1 MDAIEKPR
9 WTYSRRF
16 LRVVSVRSLR
26 QKTRRDQRMNNENIS
41 QLRWPDNQL
50 LPAIVQHAISG
61 KVLMQGYMNP
71 DALAQTLAS
80 GNVTF
85 YSRSKQ
91 RLWTKGESSGHTL
104 DFVSAAADC
113 DADSILVLALP
124 HGPTCHVGTE
134 TCWHDNSANSPQL
147 AFLYDLEQIIKSR
160 QGTDPASSYT
170 ASLFAKGVKRI
181 AQKVGEEGVESA
193 LAAMAGDKEELA
205 NEAADL
211 IFHLLVLLR
220 SQTLE
225 LNDVI
230 KVLQQRHR

>member
-1 MDAIEKPR
+1 
-9 WTYSRRF
+9 
-16 LRVVSVRSLR
+16 
-26 QKTRRDQRMNNENIS
+26 MNEQQIS
-41 QLRWPDNQL
+41 QLSWPDNQL

-61 KVLMQGYMNP
+61 KVLMQGYMNRQ
-71 DALAQTLAS
+71 ALQHTLQS
-80 GNVTF
+80 GQVTF

-104 DFVSAAADC
+104 DLVSIDQDC
-113 DADSILVLALP
+113 DADSLLVLAQP
-124 HGPTCHVGTE
+124 NGPTCHVGTE
-134 TCWHDNSANSPQL
+134 TCWHDNNANSPQL
-147 AFLYDLEQIIKSR
+147 SFLYDLEQVIKSR
-160 QGTDPASSYT
+160 EGADPASSYT

-220 SQTLE
+220 SQKLE
-225 LNDVI
+225 LNDVV
-230 KVLQQRHR
+230 KVLQQRHQ

>member
-1 MDAIEKPR
+1 
-9 WTYSRRF
+9 
-16 LRVVSVRSLR
+16 
-26 QKTRRDQRMNNENIS
+26 MNKDNIN
-41 QLRWPDNQL
+41 QLSWPENQL

-71 DALAQTLAS
+71 EALEHTLRS

-104 DFVSAAADC
+104 KLVSVDSDC
-113 DADSILVLALP
+113 DDDSLLVLALP
-124 HGPTCHVGTE
+124 QGPTCHVGTE

-147 AFLYDLEQIIKSR
+147 AFLYDLEQVIKSR
-160 QGTDPASSYT
+160 EGAEPASSYT

-220 SQTLE
+220 SQKLE
-225 LNDVI
+225 LNDVV
-230 KVLQQRHR
+230 KVLQQRHK

>member
-1 MDAIEKPR
+1 
-9 WTYSRRF
+9 
-16 LRVVSVRSLR
+16 
-26 QKTRRDQRMNNENIS
+26 MNQEQIS
-41 QLRWPDNQL
+41 QLSWPESKL

-71 DALAQTLAS
+71 QALEHTLQS
-80 GNVTF
+80 GQVTF
-85 YSRSKQ
+85 FSRSKQ
-91 RLWTKGESSGHTL
+91 RLWTKGESSGNTL
-104 DFVSAAADC
+104 QLVSIASDC
-113 DADSILVLALP
+113 DSDSILVLAKP
-124 HGPTCHVGTE
+124 KGPTCHVGTE

-147 AFLYDLEQIIKSR
+147 SFLYDLEQVIQSR
-160 QGTDPASSYT
+160 EGADPASSYT

-220 SQTLE
+220 SQQLE

-230 KVLQQRHR
+230 KVLQQRHN

>member
-1 MDAIEKPR
+1 
-9 WTYSRRF
+9 
-16 LRVVSVRSLR
+16 
-26 QKTRRDQRMNNENIS
+26 MNLQQIN
-41 QLRWPDNQL
+41 QLSWPDTQL

-71 DALAQTLAS
+71 EALQQTLDS

-85 YSRSKQ
+85 FSRSKQ

-104 DFVSAAADC
+104 QLVSIDSDC
-113 DADSILVLALP
+113 DADSLLVLAMP
-124 HGPTCHVGTE
+124 QGPTCHVGTE
-134 TCWHDNSANSPQL
+134 TCWHDDGANSPQL
-147 AFLYDLEQIIKSR
+147 AFLYELEQVIQR
-160 QGTDPASSYT
+160 REGADPKSSYT
-170 ASLFAKGVKRI
+170 ASLFARGVKRI

-220 SQTLE
+220 SQKLE

-230 KVLQQRHR
+230 KVLQQRHK

>member
-1 MDAIEKPR
+1 
-9 WTYSRRF
+9 
-16 LRVVSVRSLR
+16 
-26 QKTRRDQRMNNENIS
+26 MNNKQINT
-41 QLRWPDNQL
+41 LNWPDNKL

-71 DALAQTLAS
+71 DALSHTLNS
-80 GNVTF
+80 GDVTF
-85 YSRSKQ
+85 FSRSKQ
-91 RLWTKGESSGHTL
+91 RLWTKGESSGHVL
-104 DFVSAAADC
+104 KLVSIDSDC
-113 DADSILVLALP
+113 DADSLLVQALP
-124 HGPTCHVGTE
+124 QGPTCHMGSE

-147 AFLYDLEQIIKSR
+147 AFLYDLEQIIKARESA
-160 QGTDPASSYT
+160 DPASSYT

-220 SQTLE
+220 SQSLE
-225 LNDVI
+225 LNDVV
-230 KVLQQRHR
+230 KVLQQRHK

>member
-1 MDAIEKPR
+1 M
-9 WTYSRRF
+9 
-16 LRVVSVRSLR
+16 
-26 QKTRRDQRMNNENIS
+26 KTENIH
-41 QLRWPDNQL
+41 QLSWPDTQL

-71 DALAQTLAS
+71 EALEHTLRS

-91 RLWTKGESSGHTL
+91 RLWTKGESSGNTL
-104 DFVSAAADC
+104 QLVSVDSDC

-124 HGPTCHVGTE
+124 QGPTCHTGTE

-147 AFLYDLEQIIKSR
+147 AFLYDLEQVIKSR
-160 QGTDPASSYT
+160 EGSDPASSYT

-220 SQTLE
+220 SQKLA

-230 KVLQQRHR
+230 KVLQQRHN

>member
-1 MDAIEKPR
+1 
-9 WTYSRRF
+9 
-16 LRVVSVRSLR
+16 
-26 QKTRRDQRMNNENIS
+26 MNNEQINT
-41 QLRWPDNQL
+41 LNWPDNKL

-71 DALAQTLAS
+71 DALSHTLNS
-80 GNVTF
+80 GDVTF
-85 YSRSKQ
+85 FSRSKQ
-91 RLWTKGESSGHTL
+91 RLWTKGESSGHVL
-104 DFVSAAADC
+104 KLVSIDSDC
-113 DADSILVLALP
+113 DADSLLVQALP
-124 HGPTCHVGTE
+124 QGPTCHMGSE

-147 AFLYDLEQIIKSR
+147 AFLYDLEQIIKARESA
-160 QGTDPASSYT
+160 DPASSYT

-220 SQTLE
+220 SQSLE
-225 LNDVI
+225 LNDVV
-230 KVLQQRHR
+230 KVLQQRHK

>member
-1 MDAIEKPR
+1 
-9 WTYSRRF
+9 
-16 LRVVSVRSLR
+16 
-26 QKTRRDQRMNNENIS
+26 MNQEQIS
-41 QLRWPDNQL
+41 QLSWPESQL

-71 DALAQTLAS
+71 QALEHTLQS
-80 GNVTF
+80 GQVTF
-85 YSRSKQ
+85 FSRSKQ
-91 RLWTKGESSGHTL
+91 RLWTKGESSGNTL
-104 DFVSAAADC
+104 QLVSIASDC
-113 DADSILVLALP
+113 DSDSILVLAKP
-124 HGPTCHVGTE
+124 QGPTCHVGTE

-147 AFLYDLEQIIKSR
+147 SFLYDLEQVIQSR
-160 QGTDPASSYT
+160 EGADPASSYT

-220 SQTLE
+220 SQQLE

-230 KVLQQRHR
+230 KVLQQRHN

>member
-1 MDAIEKPR
+1 
-9 WTYSRRF
+9 
-16 LRVVSVRSLR
+16 
-26 QKTRRDQRMNNENIS
+26 MNQQQIN
-41 QLRWPDNQL
+41 QLSWPDSQL

-71 DALAQTLAS
+71 AALARTLDS

-85 YSRSKQ
+85 FSRSKQ

-104 DFVSAAADC
+104 KLVSIDSDC
-113 DADSILVLALP
+113 DADSLLVLALP
-124 HGPTCHVGTE
+124 QGPTCHVGTE
-134 TCWHDNSANSPQL
+134 TCWHNNSANSPQL
-147 AFLYDLEQIIKSR
+147 AFLYELEQVIQSR
-160 QGTDPASSYT
+160 EGADPKSSYT

-193 LAAMAGDKEELA
+193 LAAMAGDREELA

-211 IFHLLVLLR
+211 LFHLLVLLR
-220 SQTLE
+220 SQQLE

-230 KVLQQRHR
+230 KVLQQRHK